1 MADVQDNITEALS
14 TAVENQRTHKLPM
27 YNHTSKDNITARQLI
42 ERIEEIAASN
52 AAWNDAKKIL
62 ELKCSLQNEA
72 KHIWETKLRIYTKH
86 ESAPLTEWKNY
97 RNYFLNEF
105 DPITTSSVVNIPFN
119 EFRQKS
125 VENSDQF
132 LYRLDRHFRRL
143 EESHP
148 EELLLVND
156 ARITWFGLN
165 LEHVPAAARRRMRQW
180 GEMIMAASYRRT
192 EAVIYTAGLY
202 DDQIRVKIQDEE
214 KADDIHSASE
224 LAKRQ
229 EKILDKEKA
238 KAANARA
245 MINAVEDNNAN
256 EDAPP
261 AIKPKMNSIDEKDVP
276 SVDVLTSYEPA
287 DEAEWEWLN
296 TMRSV
301 RRMPPR
307 PRPNFFKK
315 SYNGNG
321 NGNHNGN
328 RGNGSDRRN
337 MICRYKPCGK
347 KGHGQAECF
356 MRKRDN
362 APCVDAQGKPWKN
375 QPRVNQMGNEE
386 ASLNGYRVM

>member
-72 KHIWETKLRIYTKH
+72 KHIWETKLRIYTQH
-86 ESAPLTEWKNY
+86 ETAPLTEWRNY
-97 RNYFLNEF
+97 RNFFLNEF

-119 EFRQKS
+119 DFRQKS

-148 EELLLVND
+148 DELLQVND
-156 ARITWFGLN
+156 ARLTWFGLN
-165 LEHVPAAARRRMRQW
+165 LAHVPAAARRRMREW
-180 GEMIMAASYRRT
+180 ADMILAAGYRRT

-214 KADDIHSASE
+214 KADDINSAST
-224 LAKRQ
+224 LAKKQ

-245 MINAVEDNNAN
+245 MINAMNDEDKDG
-256 EDAPP
+256 EDVTTLA
-261 AIKPKMNSIDEKDVP
+261 KPKINSVNDKDVP
-276 SVDVLTSYEPA
+276 SVDSLINFEPA

-296 TMRSV
+296 AMRSA

-307 PRPNFFKK
+307 PRPNFFKR
-315 SYNGNG
+315 SYQNGNG
-321 NGNHNGN
+321 NGN
-328 RGNGSDRRN
+328 RGNSSDRRN

-347 KGHGQAECF
+347 KGHGQDECF